1 MQINA
6 IESSS
11 NWDLVLV
18 MRPCACVCAR
28 ATQKYTVSVYK
39 FTCFI
44 QKLCYTST
52 ILILY
57 VYSILILKIPTRIRN
72 ETNKHKNN
80 SDNKIRMHEMVK
92 MNASN
97 AACTNN
103 TSWLFRIR

>member
-28 ATQKYTVSVYK
+28 ATQMCTVSVYK

-72 ETNKHKNN
+72 ETNKHKKQQRQQN
-80 SDNKIRMHEMVK
+80 SYARNGQNECIERGMFE
-92 MNASN
+92 
-97 AACTNN
+97 
-103 TSWLFRIR
+103 